1 MKKIILIDLDLQL
14 IEQFLSFNKYI
25 KIDMLIT
32 NDIKRAKEKYKEFVK
47 FFYPQGQIREKINNI
62 HKINYDLKYEEILK
76 FRSTQYK
83 LEKYYHRYY
92 LDTGVIQNLYY
103 KALSFWLDYF
113 NNNHIDMIF
122 SDQIEHGGDWDSI
135 PFDIALKHNIP
146 VYLLSISS
154 DFNNQQ
160 IYQLL
165 HLNSHSF
172 KNIKNINKTKV
183 NLYNFFNN
191 STSNKKIGI
200 KNPLKYFYKTKIKTL
215 PRIIQRKLG
224 GIYLEYNLIK
234 NKEMFFLSKYEIYK
248 QSIYINNLRKIYK
261 KISQKAD
268 FEDNYI
274 YFPLHLEPEASIM
287 NRTTL
292 SSQLF
297 IIELLSNLL
306 PKNWKIY
313 VKEHPQQ
320 FFCYEN
326 ELPYLNNIHYF
337 RSLKFYEFLEQ
348 MSNVKIIDIDTN
360 STELIKYSKATCA
373 IAATSLIEAVLLKK
387 PIINF
392 GENTNFIELL
402 NECFN
407 IRSKEDLAKAIDK
420 IQKNFI
426 PKYDDLDYIL
436 ENYTFLQTNNTK
448 EIQDII
454 QILL

>member
-1 MKKIILIDLDLQL
+1 
-14 IEQFLSFNKYI
+14 
-25 KIDMLIT
+25 
-32 NDIKRAKEKYKEFVK
+32 
-47 FFYPQGQIREKINNI
+47 
-62 HKINYDLKYEEILK
+62 
-76 FRSTQYK
+76 
-83 LEKYYHRYY
+83 
-92 LDTGVIQNLYY
+92 
-103 KALSFWLDYF
+103 
-113 NNNHIDMIF
+113 
-122 SDQIEHGGDWDSI
+122 
-135 PFDIALKHNIP
+135 
-146 VYLLSISS
+146 
-154 DFNNQQ
+154 
-160 IYQLL
+160 
-165 HLNSHSF
+165 
-172 KNIKNINKTKV
+172 
-183 NLYNFFNN
+183 
-191 STSNKKIGI
+191 
-200 KNPLKYFYKTKIKTL
+200 
-215 PRIIQRKLG
+215 
-224 GIYLEYNLIK
+224 
-234 NKEMFFLSKYEIYK
+234 
-248 QSIYINNLRKIYK
+248 
-261 KISQKAD
+261 
-268 FEDNYI
+268 
-274 YFPLHLEPEASIM
+274 M

-313 VKEHPQQ
+313 VKEHPHQ